1 MGNYSQRVEHDA
13 RGAAPGAVGVVD
25 ERTKVTLRPRGPGA
39 GGMADDVG
47 ARVGV
52 GAAEEDEEDVP
63 AAEDESGDDDDL
75 AEDEDPVVAAV
86 KRAERAARR
95 GGRREGFEALG
106 GVGDIAAQLLELVDY
121 PLNRPEIFT
130 SYGITPPRGV
140 LLWGPPGTGKTRL
153 ARAAAKASKANL
165 LVVNGPEI
173 IGAYVGQS
181 EAALRGVFQAAAKQK
196 PCVILLDELDA
207 IAPARSDGDGGG
219 AKGGGGGGGGE
230 DQMSAR
236 VVSTLLTIMDGA
248 QSAEVRACSVRA
260 LFFTHRSVSTFDR
273 VAWVPFN

>member
-1 MGNYSQRVEHDA
+1 MSGSLPSASVLAATTPVASSLANMKNAPPAFGVDA
-13 RGAAPGAVGVVD
+13 S
-25 ERTKVTLRPRGPGA
+25 
-39 GGMADDVG
+39 ADASD
-47 ARVGV
+47 
-52 GAAEEDEEDVP
+52 DD
-63 AAEDESGDDDDL
+63 DDDDL
-75 AEDEDPVVAAV
+75 AEDKDPVVAAV
-86 KRAERAARR
+86 KRAERAARWA
-95 GGRREGFEALG
+95 GRREGFEALG
-106 GVGDIAAQLLELVDY
+106 GVGDIAATLLELVDY

-153 ARAAAKASKANL
+153 ARAAAEAAKANL

-207 IAPARSDGDGGG
+207 IAPARSDSDGGG
-219 AKGGGGGGGGE
+219 AKGGGSSGGE

-248 QSAEVRACSVRA
+248 QSAEVRSVQT
-260 LFFTHRSVSTFDR
+260 FITHRSVSTFARVGPSLSTDR
-273 VAWVPFN
+273 

>member
-1 MGNYSQRVEHDA
+1 M
-13 RGAAPGAVGVVD
+13 GVVD

-47 ARVGV
+47 ARVAA
-52 GAAEEDEEDVP
+52 GAAAAAAEEEDEEER
-63 AAEDESGDDDDL
+63 AAADASDDDDDDDL
-75 AEDEDPVVAAV
+75 AEDKDPVVAAV
-86 KRAERAARR
+86 KRAERAARWA
-95 GGRREGFEALG
+95 GRREGFEALG
-106 GVGDIAAQLLELVDY
+106 GVGDIAATLLELVDY

-153 ARAAAKASKANL
+153 ARAAAEAAKANL

-207 IAPARSDGDGGG
+207 IAPARSDSDGGG
-219 AKGGGGGGGGE
+219 AKGGGSSGGE

-248 QSAEVRACSVRA
+248 QSAEVRSVQT
-260 LFFTHRSVSTFDR
+260 FITHRSVSTFARVGPSLSTDR
-273 VAWVPFN
+273 